1 MAIHLDVF
9 ADLHERSVRQAA
21 DKLHDDLEKA
31 GKSAGIGAGR
41 SFGRAFGDGVSAS
54 SSKVEK
60 AVGKAA
66 DALSKLNIEQERANK
81 LAKSGTQDRE
91 KLIVQSEK
99 LARATRQYESAVRS
113 AAREQANF
121 HKSGRDMTS
130 TVATLNHSLSL
141 LGKSGSSLAFAAAAP
156 TLVAAAG
163 AAVTASG
170 ALGLLPAATGAAGAA
185 FGTLKLA
192 TLGFGDAMDNIRDPE
207 KFAKSLQ
214 SLSPNA
220 QQAALSIRELLPQFD
235 KLKNATQDSLF
246 EGVAGQLQQLS
257 HTLMPT
263 IQRLTTG
270 IAASFNKMFMG
281 VTNQLMTPETQA
293 ALENFT
299 TNLTAAFQNLAPAAA
314 PLTKAFADMMSVG
327 SDFLPQLATA
337 ASNAATAF
345 SKFVTEA
352 QNSGQFKQWIADGL
366 DMLRQVGEIA
376 WDIGRAFVAL
386 APVAQDV
393 LPYIKSAVEGIANA
407 LEEHPGLIYAVV
419 GAFAAWKTIEGVI
432 ALTGS
437 LKAIGTLLGV
447 TLPASAA
454 TGAAGIAAALAK
466 VAVPAWLMYLV
477 GQQNPTIQPNML
489 GPDGK
494 VSPDIR
500 DPNFR
505 FPDTAGGGRPTSPGP
520 GALEVGPAGPPSSN
534 LPNVGGIPVPGA
546 VAAAA
551 PPVDIFNGYRPNPSR
566 RDTPMNLGPTT
577 GAPGWTPMAV
587 PLPSGDSGSGG
598 GPKLPVVPYEGNPA
612 DLIQGFPQTASL
624 MSAASS
630 VLDAQHKLAQD
641 RSDLQALEKSNDAT
655 EAQIQDAKN
664 DIIKSEQDVQQAE
677 MRLNEAKQSATDKY
691 AKTLKGATSQLGDI
705 GAQLDS
711 DFGISKG
718 LAGIAENITK
728 FIANLAAAPLLGQLD
743 AISRVNPTQ
752 GGHGLM
758 GILGAQGAF
767 GPQYQNNQYADQQTQ
782 QGYGYAAAQMGPAAL
797 QPGFGMG
804 SPGAAQPGESARAFA
819 HRVMMPFWQQAGF
832 EVGDHAADKYGEHQ
846 NGALDIMVDN
856 LAEGQQVL
864 QQVLSDPNTYGAI
877 FNNQVYGYGQG
888 ASPRPYSGGF
898 TGNPTQDHKDHVHA
912 FYKPGGT
919 NNITPSGP
927 MSVSSPWGPTLGYG
941 TPTVPSGYGPPPG
954 PTYSG
959 PSAVPGDLS
968 GVPSMGGGMG
978 PGGMPTAAPFATR
991 QYGGVAPASGT
1002 GKGGVGM
1009 TEGGL
1014 LDTAI
1019 GVGASGLDMLAPG
1032 AGQAAQTGIKLAN
1045 RAIEYGGQVAGIG
1058 AQGLME
1064 TFLPFGASEL
1074 ANNNWFTRII
1084 GGIAGAAPALPNLAG
1099 KGTQAPTQE
1108 QVAGVDPNTTQHGQ
1122 GQGQPPGPTYGDIN
1136 VTTKRD
1142 DGAGVG
1148 RDIAYSLQAQH
1159 QAPGM

>member
-9 ADLHERSVRQAA
+9 ADLHDRSVKQAA
-21 DKLHDDLEKA
+21 DKLHNDLERA
-31 GKSAGIGAGR
+31 GRNAGIDAGR
-41 SFGRAFGDGVSAS
+41 SFGREFGESAS
-54 SSKVEK
+54 KSSAKLEK
-60 AVGKAA
+60 ATDRVA
-66 DALSKLNIEQERANK
+66 DAIGRVRVEQAKLEDLNK
-81 LAKSGTQDRE
+81 RSNATDRQ
-91 KLIVQSEK
+91 KIQQSEA
-99 LARATRQYESAVRS
+99 LARAKRAEGAAVREAVRAHQDFNREVDRDPMRGAITSMTRMGSEAEGAATGFVQMGS
-113 AAREQANF
+113 AISA
-121 HKSGRDMTS
+121 
-130 TVATLNHSLSL
+130 
-141 LGKSGSSLAFAAAAP
+141 LGKVGGPVVMGALASGAIQVGAAAISASQALWLLP
-156 TLVAAAG
+156 AAAAAAG
-163 AAVTASG
+163 AG
-170 ALGLLPAATGAAGAA
+170 I
-185 FGTLKLA
+185 GTLA
-192 TLGFGDAMDNIRDPE
+192 IGFHGVADALEDMRDPK
-207 KFAKSLQ
+207 KFAESIQGLA
-214 SLSPNA
+214 PNA
-220 QQAALSIRELLPQFD
+220 QQAVLSIQALLPEWD
-235 KLKNATQDSLF
+235 KLVNATQNQLF
-246 EGVAGQLQQLS
+246 AGVAGQIDALAGTYLPRLQG
-257 HTLMPT
+257 M
-263 IQRLTTG
+263 TTQ
-270 IAASFNKMFMG
+270 IASSFNSMFTQL
-281 VTNQLMTPETQA
+281 TNTLMTPDMQA
-293 ALENFT
+293 NIGQTMDNIA
-299 TNLTAAFQNLAPAAA
+299 AAFRNLAPTVPAVA
-314 PLTKAFADMMSVG
+314 KAIADIVNVG
-327 SDFLPQLATA
+327 SGFLPQIASSISEA
-337 ASNAATAF
+337 AVGF
-345 SKFVTEA
+345 SEFIAEA
-352 QNSGQFKQWIADGL
+352 KQTGQLKQWIGDGL
-366 DMLRQVGEIA
+366 HTIGQLVELGKQV
-376 WDIGRAFVAL
+376 
-386 APVAQDV
+386 
-393 LPYIKSAVEGIANA
+393 
-407 LEEHPGLIYAVV
+407 
-419 GAFAAWKTIEGVI
+419 
-432 ALTGS
+432 
-437 LKAIGTLLGV
+437 
-447 TLPASAA
+447 
-454 TGAAGIAAALAK
+454 
-466 VAVPAWLMYLV
+466 
-477 GQQNPTIQPNML
+477 
-489 GPDGK
+489 
-494 VSPDIR
+494 
-500 DPNFR
+500 
-505 FPDTAGGGRPTSPGP
+505 
-520 GALEVGPAGPPSSN
+520 
-534 LPNVGGIPVPGA
+534 
-546 VAAAA
+546 
-551 PPVDIFNGYRPNPSR
+551 VDIFMELRPTAETSLRGTIMLWEGLN
-566 RDTPMNLGPTT
+566 T
-577 GAPGWTPMAV
+577 AI
-587 PLPSGDSGSGG
+587 DSGKRAVDTFAAGFKIVEVAVTSVGNAVLPVIDKIREAIDDMLAPARAAVEWANKIPGVNLPEIGSVSGNVPGYSGGGGSFGPKPIPVGGPVGTGNGPHGRNGQRYINPAATYPWNQLPVPAAPADDSGGG

-767 GPQYQNNQYADQQTQ
+767 GPQYQNNQYADQQ
-782 QGYGYAAAQMGPAAL
+782 GYGYAAAQMGPAAL
-797 QPGFGMG
+797 QPGFGAG

-846 NGALDIMVDN
+846 NGALDIMVDSI
-856 LAEGQQVL
+856 AEGQQVL

-912 FYKPGGT
+912 FYKPGGA
-919 NNITPSGP
+919 NNITPGGP

-941 TPTVPSGYGPPPG
+941 APAVPSGYGPPPG
-954 PTYSG
+954 PTYAG

-978 PGGMPTAAPFATR
+978 PGGAPTSAPFVNR
-991 QYGGVAPASGT
+991 QYGGVTPASGT
-1002 GKGGVGM
+1002 GGGGVGM

-1058 AQGLME
+1058 AQGAMQ

-1099 KGTQAPTQE
+1099 KGTQAPTQD

-1122 GQGQPPGPTYGDIN
+1122 GQGQPPGPTYN
-1136 VTTKRD
+1136 VQIDAANREPQGIARD
-1142 DGAGVG
+1142 FEYHT
-1148 RDIAYSLQAQH
+1148 RQANS
-1159 QAPGM
+1159 APGMSAPGH